1 MGRIKSKL
9 IKRTATKLKE
19 NIDFT
24 PSFEE
29 NKLALK
35 GLTSS
40 KKLRNKIAGYISRL
54 ARRK

>member
-19 NIDFT
+19 NIDLT